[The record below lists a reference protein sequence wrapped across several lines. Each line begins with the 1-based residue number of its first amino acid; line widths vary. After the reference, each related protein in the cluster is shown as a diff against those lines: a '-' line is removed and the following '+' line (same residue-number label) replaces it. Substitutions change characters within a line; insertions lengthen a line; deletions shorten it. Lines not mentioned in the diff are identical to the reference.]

1 MKAMVLNERM
11 PIEENPLR
19 LTDVPDPSPGPG
31 EARVKV
37 RACGICRTDLHVVE
51 AELPP
56 VKSPLIP
63 GHQVVGIVDAL
74 GEGTSR
80 FVIGDRVGIAWLR
93 KTCGECG
100 FCRSGRE
107 NLCESQRFTGY
118 HEDGGFAEYAVVH
131 EKFAYKIPDI
141 FEDVE
146 ATPLLCAGIIGYRA
160 LKRSRI
166 QDGGRLGI
174 YGFGSSAHIMIQIA
188 LHRGC
193 EVYVCTRGGGHG
205 ELAKKMGAKWV
216 GSAAERMPVKMDGS
230 IIFAPAGELVPVAL
244 KDLEKGGTLALA
256 GIYMTPVPVMDYEEC
271 LFFEKDLRSVTANT
285 REDGRELLR
294 EAAEIPIRPKTQVF
308 PLEEANMALQALKH
322 DEIRGSG
329 VLVINDD

>member
-1 MKAMVLNERM
+1 MKAMVLRERK
-11 PIEENPLR
+11 PIEENPL
-19 LTDVPDPSPGPG
+19 TFTEVPDPEPAPG
-31 EARVKV
+31 EIRVRV

-56 VKSPLIP
+56 VTTPLIP
-63 GHQVVGIVDAL
+63 GHQVVGIVDSIGKGAA
-74 GEGTSR
+74 R
-80 FVIGDRVGIAWLR
+80 FKIGDRIGIAWLR
-93 KTCGECG
+93 KTCCECG
-100 FCRSGRE
+100 FCTSGRE

-118 HEDGGFAEYAVVH
+118 HADGGFAEYAVVP
-131 EKFAYKIPDI
+131 EDFAYRIPDI

-160 LKRSRI
+160 LKRSRVK
-166 QDGGRLGI
+166 DGGRLGI

-193 EVYVCTRGGGHG
+193 EVYVCTRGGRHG

-216 GSAAERMPVKMDGS
+216 GSAAERMPEKMDSS

-244 KDLEKGGTLALA
+244 KDLKKGGTLALA
-256 GIYMTPVPVMDYEEC
+256 GIYMTPVPEMDYGEC

-285 REDGRELLR
+285 RKDGRELLE
-294 EAAEIPIRPKTQVF
+294 EAAKIPIRPRTQPF
-308 PLEEANMALQALKH
+308 PLEDANRALQALKH
-322 DEIRGSG
+322 DRISGSG
-329 VLVINDD
+329 VLVISDE